1 MITTKFKSNSGAR
14 KSQGFHGKRLRR
26 LVTSDAGMTVGADE
40 TAINGSP
47 LGAWVWRSQKQG
59 ASGSATFKPL
69 DEG

>member
-1 MITTKFKSNSGAR
+1 
-14 KSQGFHGKRLRR
+14 
-26 LVTSDAGMTVGADE
+26 
-40 TAINGSP
+40 